1 MAGVGKIVSLV
12 RSFFEKAVKQV
23 EPIDPVSRKDR
34 ISLKR
39 LFQTLPDG
47 VVLLDPNERVM
58 DVNDAFLGIFRF
70 SKKDLLGKKL
80 DEMILPPDRVDE
92 GLAIN
97 RKILEDKK
105 VEFEGTRLRGDGE
118 IIKVMIFG
126 CPIEV
131 NRKLVGF
138 YGIYRDVT
146 KQAEVEAKVRRLAF
160 RDELCDLPNRV
171 SFVREGRSRVKRGEP
186 FSILYVDLDRF
197 KNVNDT
203 LGHAIGDEL
212 LRYVADRISR
222 ALDPSAMVSRL
233 GGDEFGVM
241 IYSGDY
247 CDAYSVGKSI
257 LDCMDGPFKL
267 SERAHIS
274 IGASVGISVYPDHGI
289 TWEDLFGHADIAMYE
304 AKKSGRKIVFFDD
317 VMGVS
322 FRERIGMERRL
333 ADSLARESGLSLAYQ
348 PKVDMS
354 SGEVLGFEALCRWKD
369 GEEDRSPELFIP
381 AAEETGLIVDL
392 GRWVMEKACR
402 RGALWLE
409 EGLRVPLAVNIS
421 AKQVQQDDFVLMVG
435 RILEETG
442 FPPELLEL
450 ELTESTLMKDLDRSC
465 SMLESLK
472 ELGVSL
478 AIDDFGTGYSS
489 LTYMARFDVDVLKI
503 DRSFMPGK
511 EAPSL
516 NEAIVKSIVALA
528 RARGLRVIAEGV
540 ETEEQR
546 DLLLRIGCVSAQGFL
561 YSRPVPEEAVAD
573 MFSRGFGSLQ
583 PSLR

>member
-1 MAGVGKIVSLV
+1 MAGVAKIVSLV
-12 RSFFEKAVKQV
+12 RSLFEKAIKKAIPAETVN
-23 EPIDPVSRKDR
+23 RKDR

-47 VVLLDPNERVM
+47 VVLLDPNEKVV

-70 SKKDLLGKKL
+70 SRKDLLGKKL

-97 RKILEDKK
+97 RRILEDKK
-105 VEFEGTRLRGDGE
+105 VELEGTRLRGDGE

-131 NRKLVGF
+131 DRKLVGF

-171 SFVREGRSRVKRGEP
+171 SFVREGRFRVKRGEP
-186 FSILYVDLDRF
+186 FSILYIDLDRF

-212 LRYVADRISR
+212 LRCVADRISR
-222 ALDPSAMVSRL
+222 ALDPSSMVSRL

-241 IYSGDY
+241 IYSDDY

-402 RGALWLE
+402 RGALWLK

-421 AKQVQQDDFVLMVG
+421 AKQVQQDDFVLMVD

-489 LTYMARFDVDVLKI
+489 LAYMARFDVDILKI

-511 EAPSL
+511 EAPPL
-516 NEAIVKSIVALA
+516 NEAIVKSVVALA
-528 RARGLRVIAEGV
+528 DARGLRVIAEGV

-573 MFSRGFGSLQ
+573 LFSRGFGSLQ